1 MRDSSIRA
9 PFLFKRNVRTPRGE
23 RELALI
29 TIDRV
34 TLTTLALLVI
44 LLNAQ
49 AFMSDNPITY
59 WQFVFAFLTL
69 ISWLYGT
76 LKVRSTGS
84 QYVFLPLFTIF
95 LAAPFVCQP
104 WVTHSWTSYGLIVVA
119 TVVYVS
125 ALPSTFIAFAFIF
138 LCLVLQ
144 ALSTQLN
151 LRSLTDNADLSY
163 AGNYFSSTWVL
174 LVGTMLFVIRGKYL
188 KFCNDIDL
196 QLAELEEQEKVR
208 SRNIRLL
215 NSQDSK
221 NLKMHGTVL
230 NTLLVIKGNLES
242 GAGFDQALSRLKKET
257 SDLEGINTPVPSR
270 FIDQILAEATTNSA
284 QTMAVEVKEFSL
296 PELSVSIERQV
307 LEICREMLIN
317 FGRHTSATSVEI
329 SLLDLKNG
337 TCKLIFT
344 ENSPDVMAEQWSD
357 SQVLS
362 ALKSKTM
369 NRLVRGLNGE
379 WKVER
384 NGVQIVQNIVFTL
397 SPFDQEPAEEI
408 KKLRGAS
415 FDLIRGSFPLISIFY
430 GFILLPALI
439 YLHQLTLTN
448 LLFTLSLTIAAIAF
462 KLSAE
467 HRLRLPASLLSA
479 CLGLLVLPIAEWQ
492 ITSCSELKVMP
503 WIFNGLLA
511 PILLVS
517 VITSNL
523 FLKWIPLFLFTA
535 EATVSIGIFPK
546 ACHQI
551 LQGST
556 PGLILIGV
564 SALLI
569 GLARSRARNRDDLT
583 SLSVRSH
590 GAEFDLVNTQL
601 ADARRLL
608 LKSLG
613 KLSSKL
619 DSQGSNRLELL
630 ERVTLEIQK
639 IRAFLLC
646 SEYFELHSMRIL
658 SELIGKRIDR
668 GLPTKLSLNNSE
680 VFRDFDDELV
690 QFFSIIFEESMFG
703 SLEITLLGAVVPEVH
718 LQTDSQTAARIQ
730 ARFAKE
736 PAVIKLVLTTET
748 VI

>member
-284 QTMAVEVKEFSL
+284 QTMAVEVKER
-296 PELSVSIERQV
+296 PREL
-307 LEICREMLIN
+307 
-317 FGRHTSATSVEI
+317 
-329 SLLDLKNG
+329 
-337 TCKLIFT
+337 
-344 ENSPDVMAEQWSD
+344 
-357 SQVLS
+357 
-362 ALKSKTM
+362 
-369 NRLVRGLNGE
+369 
-379 WKVER
+379 
-384 NGVQIVQNIVFTL
+384 
-397 SPFDQEPAEEI
+397 
-408 KKLRGAS
+408 
-415 FDLIRGSFPLISIFY
+415 
-430 GFILLPALI
+430 
-439 YLHQLTLTN
+439 
-448 LLFTLSLTIAAIAF
+448 
-462 KLSAE
+462 
-467 HRLRLPASLLSA
+467 
-479 CLGLLVLPIAEWQ
+479 
-492 ITSCSELKVMP
+492 
-503 WIFNGLLA
+503 
-511 PILLVS
+511 
-517 VITSNL
+517 
-523 FLKWIPLFLFTA
+523 
-535 EATVSIGIFPK
+535 
-546 ACHQI
+546 
-551 LQGST
+551 
-556 PGLILIGV
+556 
-564 SALLI
+564 
-569 GLARSRARNRDDLT
+569 RDD
-583 SLSVRSH
+583 R
-590 GAEFDLVNTQL
+590 ED
-601 ADARRLL
+601 RRDNRE
-608 LKSLG
+608 G
-613 KLSSKL
+613 K
-619 DSQGSNRLELL
+619 
-630 ERVTLEIQK
+630 
-639 IRAFLLC
+639 
-646 SEYFELHSMRIL
+646 
-658 SELIGKRIDR
+658 
-668 GLPTKLSLNNSE
+668 
-680 VFRDFDDELV
+680 
-690 QFFSIIFEESMFG
+690 
-703 SLEITLLGAVVPEVH
+703 
-718 LQTDSQTAARIQ
+718 
-730 ARFAKE
+730 
-736 PAVIKLVLTTET
+736 
-748 VI
+748 

>member
-590 GAEFDLVNTQL
+590 SAEFDLVNTQL

-680 VFRDFDDELV
+680 VFRDFDEELV
-690 QFFSIIFEESMFG
+690 QFISIIFEESMFG

>member
-492 ITSCSELKVMP
+492 ITSCSEIKVMP

-569 GLARSRARNRDDLT
+569 GLARSRAQNRDDLT

-590 GAEFDLVNTQL
+590 SAEFDLVNTQL

-680 VFRDFDDELV
+680 VFRDFDEELV
-690 QFFSIIFEESMFG
+690 QFISIIFEESMFG

>member
-1 MRDSSIRA
+1 
-9 PFLFKRNVRTPRGE
+9 
-23 RELALI
+23 
-29 TIDRV
+29 
-34 TLTTLALLVI
+34 
-44 LLNAQ
+44 
-49 AFMSDNPITY
+49 
-59 WQFVFAFLTL
+59 
-69 ISWLYGT
+69 
-76 LKVRSTGS
+76 
-84 QYVFLPLFTIF
+84 
-95 LAAPFVCQP
+95 
-104 WVTHSWTSYGLIVVA
+104 
-119 TVVYVS
+119 
-125 ALPSTFIAFAFIF
+125 
-138 LCLVLQ
+138 
-144 ALSTQLN
+144 
-151 LRSLTDNADLSY
+151 
-163 AGNYFSSTWVL
+163 
-174 LVGTMLFVIRGKYL
+174 
-188 KFCNDIDL
+188 
-196 QLAELEEQEKVR
+196 
-208 SRNIRLL
+208 
-215 NSQDSK
+215 
-221 NLKMHGTVL
+221 
-230 NTLLVIKGNLES
+230 
-242 GAGFDQALSRLKKET
+242 
-257 SDLEGINTPVPSR
+257 
-270 FIDQILAEATTNSA
+270 
-284 QTMAVEVKEFSL
+284 
-296 PELSVSIERQV
+296 
-307 LEICREMLIN
+307 
-317 FGRHTSATSVEI
+317 
-329 SLLDLKNG
+329 
-337 TCKLIFT
+337 
-344 ENSPDVMAEQWSD
+344 
-357 SQVLS
+357 
-362 ALKSKTM
+362 
-369 NRLVRGLNGE
+369 LNGE
-379 WKVER
+379 WKVEL
-384 NGVQIVQNIVFTL
+384 NGAQIVQNIVFTL

-462 KLSAE
+462 RLSAE

-503 WIFNGLLA
+503 WIFNGLLV

-680 VFRDFDDELV
+680 VFRDFDEELV
-690 QFFSIIFEESMFG
+690 QFISIIFEESMFG
-703 SLEITLLGAVVPEVH
+703 SLDITLLGAVVPEVH

-748 VI
+748 VL

>member
-680 VFRDFDDELV
+680 VFRDFDEELV
-690 QFFSIIFEESMFG
+690 QFISIIFEESMFG

-748 VI
+748 VL

>member
-479 CLGLLVLPIAEWQ
+479 CLGLLVLPVAEWQ

-680 VFRDFDDELV
+680 VFRDFDEELV
-690 QFFSIIFEESMFG
+690 QFISIIFEESMFG

-748 VI
+748 VL

>member
-479 CLGLLVLPIAEWQ
+479 CLGLLVLPVAEWQ

-569 GLARSRARNRDDLT
+569 GLARSRAQNRDDLT

-590 GAEFDLVNTQL
+590 SAEFDLVNTQL

-680 VFRDFDDELV
+680 VFRDFDEELV
-690 QFFSIIFEESMFG
+690 QFISIIFEESMFG

>member
-569 GLARSRARNRDDLT
+569 GLARSRAQNRDDLT

-590 GAEFDLVNTQL
+590 SAEFDLVNTQL

-680 VFRDFDDELV
+680 VFRDFDEELV
-690 QFFSIIFEESMFG
+690 QFISIIFEESMFG

-730 ARFAKE
+730 ARIAKE

-748 VI
+748 VL

>member
-680 VFRDFDDELV
+680 VFRDFDEELV
-690 QFFSIIFEESMFG
+690 QFISIIFEESMFG
-703 SLEITLLGAVVPEVH
+703 SLEITLLGAVIPEVH

>member
-492 ITSCSELKVMP
+492 ITSCSEIKVMP

-569 GLARSRARNRDDLT
+569 GLARSRAQNRDDLT

-680 VFRDFDDELV
+680 VFRDFDEELV
-690 QFFSIIFEESMFG
+690 QFISIIFEESMFG

>member
-590 GAEFDLVNTQL
+590 SAEFDLVNTQL

>member
-479 CLGLLVLPIAEWQ
+479 CLGLLVLPVAEWQ

-680 VFRDFDDELV
+680 VFRDFDEELV
-690 QFFSIIFEESMFG
+690 QFISIIFEESMFG

>member
-479 CLGLLVLPIAEWQ
+479 CLGLLVLPVAEWQ

-590 GAEFDLVNTQL
+590 SAEFDLVNTQL

-680 VFRDFDDELV
+680 VFRDFDEELV
-690 QFFSIIFEESMFG
+690 QFISIIFEESMFG

>member
-703 SLEITLLGAVVPEVH
+703 SLEITLLGAVIPEVH

>member
-703 SLEITLLGAVVPEVH
+703 SLEITLLGAVIPEVH

-748 VI
+748 VL

>member
-479 CLGLLVLPIAEWQ
+479 CLGLLVLPVAEWQ

-736 PAVIKLVLTTET
+736 PAVIKLVLTTKT
-748 VI
+748 VL

>member
-344 ENSPDVMAEQWSD
+344 ENSPDVIAEQWSD

-590 GAEFDLVNTQL
+590 SAEFDLVNTQL

-680 VFRDFDDELV
+680 VFRDFDEELV
-690 QFFSIIFEESMFG
+690 QFISIIFEESMFG

>member
-680 VFRDFDDELV
+680 VFRDFDEELV
-690 QFFSIIFEESMFG
+690 QFISIIFEESMFG

>member
-680 VFRDFDDELV
+680 VFRDFDEELV

-703 SLEITLLGAVVPEVH
+703 SLEITMLGAVIPEVH

-748 VI
+748 VL

>member
-680 VFRDFDDELV
+680 VFRDFDEELV
-690 QFFSIIFEESMFG
+690 QFISIIFEESMFG
-703 SLEITLLGAVVPEVH
+703 SLEITLLGAVVPEVQ

>member
-188 KFCNDIDL
+188 KFCNDIDI

-590 GAEFDLVNTQL
+590 SAEFDLVNTQL

-680 VFRDFDDELV
+680 VFRDFDEELV
-690 QFFSIIFEESMFG
+690 QFISIIFEESMFG